1 MNRRELLEDVRQLAF
16 DFIKENAN
24 TTYFINYDFDE
35 MFDEMVNS
43 DDITGNAS
51 GSFSMNRIK
60 AVENIAPLMTDPCF
74 AEEYEKII
82 GEKLTAGDPETN
94 EILCRIWA
102 LCMLRDELEEEFDR
116 IRN

>member
-1 MNRRELLEDVRQLAF
+1 MNRRELLEDVRRLAF
-16 DFIKENAN
+16 DFIKENVNAA
-24 TTYFINYDFDE
+24 YFIEYDFDE

-60 AVENIAPLMTDPCF
+60 AAENIAPLMTDPCF
-74 AEEYEKII
+74 AEDYENIM
-82 GEKLTAGDPETN
+82 GEKLTAGEPETN

-102 LCMLRDELEEEFDR
+102 LYMLRDELEEEFDR